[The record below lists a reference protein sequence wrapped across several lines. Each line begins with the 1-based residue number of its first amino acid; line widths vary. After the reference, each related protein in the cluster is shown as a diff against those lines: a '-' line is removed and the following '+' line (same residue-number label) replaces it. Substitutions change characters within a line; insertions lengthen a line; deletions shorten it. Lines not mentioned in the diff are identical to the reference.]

1 MPSNARVRDLFL
13 PNVTKKDLDDWKN
26 QMFLMRQRYYRGK
39 LSDGKTTLTLMQEI
53 YENMKKEF
61 ASGEGIWVYS

>member
-1 MPSNARVRDLFL
+1 MPSNARARDLFL